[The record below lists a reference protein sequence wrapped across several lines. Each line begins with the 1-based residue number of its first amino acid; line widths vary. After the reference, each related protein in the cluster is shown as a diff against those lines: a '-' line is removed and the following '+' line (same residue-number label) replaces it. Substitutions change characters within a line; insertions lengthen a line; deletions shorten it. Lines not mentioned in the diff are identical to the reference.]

1 MPSDW
6 IERLHLGSLSM
17 AKGIVSTKPRLKSVY
32 DVLGLVYHFIIV
44 RYVCLDPLP
53 RPYIR
58 GALFVLKCR

>member
-1 MPSDW
+1 
-6 IERLHLGSLSM
+6 M